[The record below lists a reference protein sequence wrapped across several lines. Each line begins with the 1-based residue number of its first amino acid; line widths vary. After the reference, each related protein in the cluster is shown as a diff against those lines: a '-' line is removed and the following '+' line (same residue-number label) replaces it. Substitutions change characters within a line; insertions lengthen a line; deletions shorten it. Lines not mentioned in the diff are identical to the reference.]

1 MYEPA
6 ERVVQLAVSLDW
18 ERNLVVRT
26 TDTAAFDF
34 EVRADILEC
43 LFKDF
48 KRVFAVDFL
57 GSTFKRVVD
66 GTFGNKLLAVKHALV
81 DQTLHHDALV
91 FAVRLEFAL

>member
-1 MYEPA
+1 VGEGTVGLCHLVGVFLLLEGSAGFVLGVNDFSGEALFVWHTATSAGRLYEPA

-43 LFKDF
+43 LFKD
-48 KRVFAVDFL
+48 L
-57 GSTFKRVVD
+57 
-66 GTFGNKLLAVKHALV
+66 
-81 DQTLHHDALV
+81 
-91 FAVRLEFAL
+91 